1 MNVRIYLVL
10 FAAPA
15 LAGAAEKPLADRID
29 KLDRLHAG
37 KVSVVVQRFG
47 DPVAVSINPDE
58 PMPTASLIK
67 FPIMV
72 EAYEQFAEGKVKPD
86 DMCTLQQSDKVPGS
100 GILTDH
106 FTPGAAFSLRDAV
119 RMMIVWSDNTAT
131 NMVLDRVGIRNVN
144 ERMEKMGLPNT
155 KVHSKTFKRETSVD
169 MERSKKFGLGST
181 TSNEMLKLLTL
192 LQEKKLVSEE
202 ASKEMMGHM
211 LKCDDH
217 NKFPRFLPPGTK
229 VAMKTGSVDN
239 AKTCAGI
246 ISTKAGPVA
255 VVVLTADN
263 KDKGYHADN
272 AGDLFCAKVAKE
284 VFDYY
289 SEKK

>member
-1 MNVRIYLVL
+1 MNLRICLLL
-10 FAAPA
+10 FAAPVA
-15 LAGAAEKPLADRID
+15 STAAEKPLADRIA

-37 KVSVVVQRFG
+37 KVSVVVQKFG

-86 DMCTLQQSDKVPGS
+86 DVCTLKKDDKVPGS

-106 FTPGAAFSLRDAV
+106 FTPGATFSLRDAV

-131 NMVLDRVGIRNVN
+131 NIVLDRVGIRNVN
-144 ERMEKMGLPNT
+144 ERMEKLGLPNT

-181 TSNEMLKLLTL
+181 TANEMLKLLTL
-192 LQEKKLVSEE
+192 LHEGKLVSPE
-202 ASKEMMGHM
+202 ASKEMTGHM
-211 LKCDDH
+211 LQCDDR

-229 VAMKTGSVDN
+229 VAMKTGSVDA

-246 ISTKAGPVA
+246 ITTKAGPVA
-255 VVVLTADN
+255 VVVLTAEN
-263 KDKGYHADN
+263 KDKGYHPDN

-289 SEKK
+289 DATK